1 MTEQKISVV
10 VPVYQCEKDITR
22 CADSILSQAFSEYEL
37 VFVDDGATDESGSIC
52 DKYALEDNKVL
63 AVHKPNAGVSS
74 ARNDGITVSSGGYIC
89 FCDSDDELLP
99 NALSAFSEGTANGFE
114 LVVGGISHTTIDIR
128 RNTISTSRS
137 ISRQRYTFESQQF
150 SKELHSI
157 WKTDNILSSCAKL
170 YKRSVILDN
179 NIKFNTSLVVLEDYD
194 FVLTFLNVCQSILC
208 IPSFVYKVIQVKGG
222 TPYYAKRSRLD
233 YADDVISAY
242 NKQKQFMEY
251 KRIEEKEDGWYI
263 WKDLFGNFGTAL
275 SALFAIETPTLSDKL
290 KKAKR
295 ISEVLKDPAYRKYTK
310 FQKYEFT
317 KKEYFYMM
325 RANIF
330 TVFLLKRLRDKM
342 GK

>member
-22 CADSILSQAFSEYEL
+22 CADSILSQSLSEYEL
-37 VFVDDGATDESGSIC
+37 VFVDDGATDDSGSIC

-63 AVHKPNAGVSS
+63 VVHKPNAGVSS
-74 ARNDGITVSSGGYIC
+74 ARNDGITVSSGEYIC

-99 NALSAFSEGTANGFE
+99 NALSAFSEGIADGYE
-114 LVVGGISHTTIDIR
+114 LVIGGITNTTINIR

-137 ISRQRYTFESQQF
+137 ISRQRYAFKTQQF
-150 SKELHSI
+150 AKELHSI
-157 WKTDNILSSCAKL
+157 WRTDNVLSCWAKS
-170 YKRSVILDN
+170 YKKSVIIDN
-179 NIKFNTSLVVLEDYD
+179 NIKFNTSMVVLEDYD
-194 FVLTFLNVCQSILC
+194 FVLAFLEACKSVVS
-208 IPSFVYKVIQVKGG
+208 IPSVVYKYISVKGG

-275 SALFAIETPTLSDKL
+275 SALFAIATPTLSEKL

-295 ISEVLKDPAYRKYTK
+295 ISQVLNDPAYRKCTK
-310 FQKYEFT
+310 FQKYQFT
-317 KKEYFYMM
+317 KMEYFYMTH
-325 RANIF
+325 ANIF
-330 TVFLLKRLRDKM
+330 AVFLLKRLRDKL